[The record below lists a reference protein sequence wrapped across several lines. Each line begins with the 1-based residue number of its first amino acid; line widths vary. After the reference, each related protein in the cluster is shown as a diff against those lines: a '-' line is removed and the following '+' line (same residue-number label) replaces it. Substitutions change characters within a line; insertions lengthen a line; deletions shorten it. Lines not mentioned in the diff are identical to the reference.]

1 MVLMKILS
9 GNVAV
14 GQKAQFQESSI
25 QSIFQNHM
33 VVENWGPDMEVLR
46 RMADAFQKRDLHMLR
61 AVLQE
66 ISFETTRRDL
76 HGRSRLS
83 SRTRLFSS
91 ICGF

>member
-9 GNVAV
+9 GNVNV
-14 GQKAQFQESSI
+14 GQKDQFQESSI
-25 QSIFQNHM
+25 QSIFQNHL

-66 ISFETTRRDL
+66 ISFETTGRDL
-76 HGRSRLS
+76 HDRSRRSL
-83 SRTRLFSS
+83 RTRWCSS
-91 ICGF
+91 TCGI